1 MCPGVPGYSVVGV
14 RLATS
19 DSTLQ
24 AQDMYFYKVS
34 PGVPRS
40 MHGIALLD
48 KTQHT
53 VPALGGFLLQ
63 GGTSVVEHGMGGA
76 GCFRGWHGAEWD
88 RNNYWLFVSC
98 GYTTVGW
105 HYRFG
110 TLLVIPSRW
119 LEIITSCAQ

>member
-88 RNNYWLFVSC
+88 RNNYWLAVCLLRVHYSQPALPVRNLV
-98 GYTTVGW
+98 GDTITVVGN
-105 HYRFG
+105 HH
-110 TLLVIPSRW
+110 
-119 LEIITSCAQ
+119 